1 MYIISEYMLLHSL
14 SGFCTCIC
22 NVLFKGILPYT
33 YKATFIICL
42 AFIYLDNS
50 CVSFCISLSA
60 GVGRTGTLITID
72 RVLDQIR
79 EEMVVDIAGTIT
91 QLRKQ
96 RMKMVQTLVCVCV
109 CVCVYVCVCVVGGL

>member
-1 MYIISEYMLLHSL
+1 M
-14 SGFCTCIC
+14 
-22 NVLFKGILPYT
+22 
-33 YKATFIICL
+33 
-42 AFIYLDNS
+42 
-50 CVSFCISLSA
+50 SFCISLSA